1 MFLKASSLFANVSYA
16 PWLASLIG
24 EASGSLVWIMAR
36 EPKMKEDRYNKILEN
51 LADIGYDITLI
62 QKVPQ
67 DWDN

>member
-1 MFLKASSLFANVSYA
+1 MKTRLTKLEVYNKAVKFFEK
-16 PWLASLIG
+16 G
-24 EASGSLVWIMAR
+24 EYEKA
-36 EPKMKEDRYNKILEN
+36 EDLYNKILEN